1 MQLRSEPVWR
11 LAKPF
16 FTHQVPKNLKSWL
29 LDRGS
34 LTQRLQSQCDA
45 FRVQVFDQ
53 YWAKPTFSE
62 QKLLNLPHAELCF
75 IREVH
80 LFCDDEP
87 AVFARTV
94 IPQDTLRGELQKL
107 TQLGT
112 QPLGAVLFANHQ
124 IQRGVLQS
132 CCVKSHHEIYQQALC
147 HSHFFDKQIW
157 GRRSPFYLDNKPL
170 LVSEFFLPVIEKF
183 SL

>member
-1 MQLRSEPVWR
+1 MQPQHEPVWHA
-11 LAKPF
+11 AKPF
-16 FTHQVPKNLKSWL
+16 FTHQVPKNLKSL
-29 LDRGS
+29 VIDRGS
-34 LTQRLQSQCDA
+34 LTQRLQSQCET

-53 YWAKPTFSE
+53 YWAKPAYSE
-62 QKLLNLPHAELCF
+62 QKLLSLSQAQFSF

-80 LFCDDEP
+80 LLCDDEP

-94 IPQDTLRGELQKL
+94 IPQTTLRGELQKL

-112 QPLGAVLFANHQ
+112 QPLGAVLFANNHV
-124 IQRGVLQS
+124 QRGVMQS

-147 HSHFFDKQIW
+147 YSHFFDKQIW
-157 GRRSPFYLDNKPL
+157 GRRSPFYLGNKPL